1 MDRLLLG
8 ASLVNLWP
16 PAIVV
21 VAVVAAVAV
30 VVIVAAV
37 AIVAGV
43 AQLFTDLG
51 TNLKLL

>member
-16 PAIVV
+16 AAIVV
-21 VAVVAAVAV
+21 VAV
-30 VVIVAAV
+30 VAAV

-43 AQLFTDLG
+43 AQLFTDLEQ
-51 TNLKLL
+51 T

>member
-21 VAVVAAVAV
+21 VAVVAAVAIV
-30 VVIVAAV
+30 VV
-37 AIVAGV
+37 VAGV